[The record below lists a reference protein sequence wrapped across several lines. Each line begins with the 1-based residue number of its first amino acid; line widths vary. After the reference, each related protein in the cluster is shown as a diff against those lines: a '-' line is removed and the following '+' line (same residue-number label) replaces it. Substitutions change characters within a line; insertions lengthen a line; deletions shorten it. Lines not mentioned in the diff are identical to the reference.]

1 MMESKAH
8 GRLPP
13 QSYFYEFLQITYSTF
28 SFQDQQGY
36 FLQMIPLTFMQ
47 GCLEDFSKKKKKK
60 GVLDAGGAVS
70 CLEVQAGVRGLWDNV
85 CCEDLQ
91 TCPGKRCLYAT
102 HRTLELSCNA
112 LNLQLHHKQCL
123 QGR

>member
-13 QSYFYEFLQITYSTF
+13 QSYFYEFLQIIYSTF

-47 GCLEDFSKKKKKK
+47 GCLEDFSKKKKRSLGCWRGSLLFRSTSRSK
-60 GVLDAGGAVS
+60 GAV
-70 CLEVQAGVRGLWDNV
+70 G
-85 CCEDLQ
+85 
-91 TCPGKRCLYAT
+91 
-102 HRTLELSCNA
+102 
-112 LNLQLHHKQCL
+112 QCVL
-123 QGR
+123 